1 MMKKLSNLLPFIVL
15 VISSFMVS
23 AQETDYTKYHDYI
36 NQAEHFY
43 FIEQRYDNAFEIFD
57 NVFDSFDFVFL
68 KDCVNAAQLAYIQG
82 KPYKKYIYKGFENG
96 LKLSMFEFKLRP
108 SKFLQNMKKELDAD
122 PQTAIEYEIRR
133 PKYLARINKKMLS
146 YIMDE
151 YFTDQVNKNKPYSE
165 YNPYKKKVIDKIISL
180 INEEGFPGSRL
191 VGVQDATVFEE
202 LGHPNRDFIHRRD
215 KKMGLKGLKDYRP
228 GERNLT
234 TMYVITILVHIPCA
248 YQILEDLFLGEV
260 KKGNIHPREVGMIY
274 DNLYRFGKPY
284 HKLECRKYDSRVDGW
299 FNLNLFADHIVLNY
313 DKAYT
318 NQLRAS
324 WHIAPLELDQKKK
337 EYAIEHEMCLFWGF
351 WDCM

>member
-1 MMKKLSNLLPFIVL
+1 MNKLSTLFKLIIFFIAVNA
-15 VISSFMVS
+15 SS
-23 AQETDYTKYHDYI
+23 AHETDYTKYHDHI
-36 NQAEHFY
+36 NKAEHLY
-43 FIEQRYDNAFEIFD
+43 FMEHRYAEAFEMYD
-57 NVFDSFDFVFL
+57 SVFKSFDFLFA
-68 KDCVNAAQLAYIQG
+68 KDCVNAAQLAHIQG
-82 KPYKKYIYKGFENG
+82 RPYKEYIYKGFENG

-108 SKFLQNMKKELDAD
+108 SKFLQKMKKELDAD
-122 PQTAIEYEIRR
+122 PQTEIEYQLRR

-151 YFTDQVNKNKPYSE
+151 FFTDQVNKNKPDRE
-165 YNPYKKKVIDKIISL
+165 YNSYKKKVIGKLIAL

-202 LGHPNRDFIHRRD
+202 LGHPNQDFYSRRD
-215 KKMGLKGLKDYRP
+215 KTKYKGDKW
-228 GERNLT
+228 
-234 TMYVITILVHIPCA
+234 MVIDEDILASQYAVIILIHNPCA
-248 YQILEDLFLGEV
+248 FQILENLLLTEV
-260 KKGNIHPREVGMIY
+260 KKGNIHPREVGLLY

-299 FNLNLFADHIVLNY
+299 FNLNFFADHIVVTF
-313 DKAYT
+313 DKEHT

-337 EYAIEHEMCLFWGF
+337 EFAAEHAMKLFWGF